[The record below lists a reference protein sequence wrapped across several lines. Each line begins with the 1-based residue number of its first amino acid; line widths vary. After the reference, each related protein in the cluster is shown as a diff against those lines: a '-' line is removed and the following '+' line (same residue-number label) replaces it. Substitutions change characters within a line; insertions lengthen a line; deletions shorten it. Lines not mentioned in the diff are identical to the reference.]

1 MVIAKRRPCF
11 FGIFSSSMTPTRLK
25 IPVSFMKHMEGRT
38 SGSVSLVGPS
48 GNVWS
53 VQLVKNDDDVFLDHG
68 WPTFVRDHLIACGD
82 LLVFRYDG
90 GLCFTVQVFDQSACE
105 KESAFHSKCSEE
117 LGKSCRKRGR
127 EEEGVFSGEISECN
141 AKKAKESCFDF
152 LLYSAENE
160 KGTRVVVSTK
170 ETCHY
175 DDAITI
181 ARYREEIV
189 RYGSLLNSPAM
200 PSQLNS
206 DHGKPDEMCLDFES
220 EATTRRRIGKDDE
233 LNLPERGPMSTFSE
247 REKKVAES
255 FISCYPYFVRVMKKF
270 NISGSYTLNI
280 PYKFSMAHLPNC
292 RTEIVLLTVKGASW
306 TVNSVPTTRVHTS
319 HTLCG
324 GWMTFVRNN
333 DIKVGD
339 ICIFELVCK
348 LEMRVFIL
356 RVGKDCPENQSGKAF
371 SKGMNTG
378 AANTSPKSETSS
390 KKSRRHALDVHSK
403 IIEKAETCDKKRTRK
418 NQAIHTKKYDNGLKG
433 CASFVLGPQS
443 ISGNNKHEMET
454 GLRMLLAL
462 DEAKAAKSFTSGFPN
477 FVRIMRK
484 FNVSGSYT
492 LKIPHQFST
501 AYLPNLKTEI
511 LLRNFKGIVGLAVH
525 TFCGGWMAFARD
537 NGLQIGDICMFEL
550 VSKYEMCVHISGAGR
565 KSFGDQS
572 LRSASA
578 DLPVGGFSSNYP
590 PV

>member
-127 EEEGVFSGEISECN
+127 R
-141 AKKAKESCFDF
+141 KKAYFQVKYLNVMPRRLRKAALTFF
-152 LLYSAENE
+152 YILL
-160 KGTRVVVSTK
+160 RM
-170 ETCHY
+170 
-175 DDAITI
+175 
-181 ARYREEIV
+181 RREL
-189 RYGSLLNSPAM
+189 G
-200 PSQLNS
+200 
-206 DHGKPDEMCLDFES
+206 
-220 EATTRRRIGKDDE
+220 RIGKDDE
-233 LNLPERGPMSTFSE
+233 LNLPERGPMSTFSNV
-247 REKKVAES
+247 RK
-255 FISCYPYFVRVMKKF
+255 SCRILYLMLSLLCEGHEKF

-356 RVGKDCPENQSGKAF
+356 RVGKDW
-371 SKGMNTG
+371 MNTG

-511 LLRNFKGIVGLAVH
+511 LLRNFQGDCWTVNSVPDSKGRAVH